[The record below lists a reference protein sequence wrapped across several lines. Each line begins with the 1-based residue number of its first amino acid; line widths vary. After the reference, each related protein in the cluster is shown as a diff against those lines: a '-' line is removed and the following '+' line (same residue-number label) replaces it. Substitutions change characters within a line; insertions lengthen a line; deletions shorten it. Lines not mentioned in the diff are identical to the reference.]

1 MFHVGC
7 VGEDGRFL
15 IEKIQEYGVDIKY
28 VQVHSKEVS
37 KKNYLLYLQPIL
49 KLLTLGNR
57 KSNYSSK
64 F

>member
-37 KKNYLLYLQPIL
+37 KFYLLYLQPIL